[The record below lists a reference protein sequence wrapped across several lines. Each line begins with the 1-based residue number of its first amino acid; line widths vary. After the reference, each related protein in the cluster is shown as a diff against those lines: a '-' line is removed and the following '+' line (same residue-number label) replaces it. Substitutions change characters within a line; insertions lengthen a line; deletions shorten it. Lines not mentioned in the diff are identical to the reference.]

1 MSVSPSVRKS
11 TMCLL
16 FIFKS
21 TGRDSREYNERKSLM
36 RRTLL
41 LLAIHFQQVMAGL
54 TSEASNSRLH
64 LALGMEAKYPAF
76 ACFGGQSVY
85 CEQPDPEVKRSEAKF
100 LLQGS
105 AQTQPLIL
113 AIQIHF
119 SAFQRIFHS
128 LSVVRC
134 RFKV

>member
-1 MSVSPSVRKS
+1 MV
-11 TMCLL
+11 
-16 FIFKS
+16 FKIAYPPAGPFAKNVHWAFFNARS
-21 TGRDSREYNERKSLM
+21 GF
-36 RRTLL
+36 
-41 LLAIHFQQVMAGL
+41 HFQLVMAGL
-54 TSEASNSRLH
+54 TSASNSEALAKELASNSRPH
-64 LALGMEAKYPAF
+64 PALGMEAKYPAF